1 MDERYRTVRARLPSR
16 RTFFEHLRA
25 LLQYLPF
32 EHWDPLMAFMLR
44 SLEPAVVDSG

>member
-1 MDERYRTVRARLPSR
+1 MRALLPSR

-32 EHWDPLMAFMLR
+32 DNWDYLLRFMHHHLDPNAPDT
-44 SLEPAVVDSG
+44 S